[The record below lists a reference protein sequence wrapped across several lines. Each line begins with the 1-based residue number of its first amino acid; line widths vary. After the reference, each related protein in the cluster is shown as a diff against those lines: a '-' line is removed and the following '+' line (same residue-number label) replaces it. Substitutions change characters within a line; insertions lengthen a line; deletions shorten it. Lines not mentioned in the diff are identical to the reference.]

1 MQFGNMNMD
10 KNNIETLDLNS
21 VAERLLVCF
30 SKQLEC
36 YDTLLEITKK
46 MTAAI
51 SIKKGDLSAVM
62 PFTEEKSRVL
72 TKIESFKQEAVRDI
86 SIWKLKKNE
95 ATGNMAEDLDYILEQ
110 IEKKITKFLKSEM
123 QLQRQIEFYK

>member
-21 VAERLLVCF
+21 VAERLLVSF
-30 SKQLEC
+30 THQLEC
-36 YDTLLEITKK
+36 YDTLFEITKK

-62 PFTEEKSRVL
+62 PFTENKSKVL
-72 TKIESFKQEAVRDI
+72 LKIEEFKKDSTRDI
-86 SIWKLKKNE
+86 SIWKVKKSE
-95 ATGNMAEDLDYILEQ
+95 ASGNMAEDLDYTLDL
-110 IEKKITKFLKSEM
+110 IEKKITKFLKAEM
-123 QLQRQIEFYK
+123 QLQRQIDFYK